1 MFFVLRGGDVVKL
14 ILGNVDK
21 GNVLLSTKHKVRK
34 YHTIHGPVANNH
46 NVVRRV
52 AQVQGFFDT
61 TDYALLHGDI
71 PFSLRIDIMLLDLC
85 PFGVHMRHLCPD
97 FLVTH
102 TFADSAVDL
111 VKFCQGNDGTLFLNF
126 FDG

>member
-34 YHTIHGPVANNH
+34 YHTVYGPVANNH

-61 TDYALLHGDI
+61 TD
-71 PFSLRIDIMLLDLC
+71 
-85 PFGVHMRHLCPD
+85 
-97 FLVTH
+97 
-102 TFADSAVDL
+102 
-111 VKFCQGNDGTLFLNF
+111 
-126 FDG
+126 